1 MGKNK
6 DEKPDILVLAPPAPA
21 EVKRLLGLYKLW
33 DKAHAAGPWAR
44 DLALRLGVRQ
54 DGAHDRFYLA
64 PHGAKIA
71 AALDVSRSERPPG
84 VRSAAGSPKRGRAGR
99 KLPGTQSGSGFGVV
113 HRVFTHPKMRRHGY
127 AAELISRAKADFRAA
142 GGRILLVVAPGSG
155 RARAFYESQ
164 GFREIVRARDGEAML
179 GWAARG
185 RHVREAALRML
196 KPKASTWRPA
206 DAGDWAGLIAYSALP
221 GGRPDVRPET
231 FLDAEWGEVFERLA
245 IQRALPD
252 EPEDGEA
259 KQKLVLEVGESR
271 RGFVVA
277 ARASGAVPK
286 WLKTV
291 AGSAQA

>member
-1 MGKNK
+1 MGKKK

-33 DKAHAAGPWAR
+33 DKAHAEGPWAR
-44 DLALRLGVRQ
+44 DLALRLGVEQ

-64 PHGAKIA
+64 PQGAKIA
-71 AALDVSRSERPPG
+71 AALDVSRS
-84 VRSAAGSPKRGRAGR
+84 KM
-99 KLPGTQSGSGFGVV
+99 TTGFGAV
-113 HRVFTHPKMRRHGY
+113 HRVFTHPKMRRRGL
-127 AAELISRAKADFRAA
+127 AAELIARAKADFRAA

-164 GFREIVRARDGEAML
+164 GFREIVRARDGEAIL

-221 GGRPDVRPET
+221 GGTPDVRPET
-231 FLDAEWGEVFERLA
+231 FLDAEWGKVFERLA

-252 EPEDGEA
+252 EPDVGQA
-259 KQKLVLEVGESR
+259 KEKLVLEVGESR

-277 ARASGAVPK
+277 VRASGAVPK